1 MPLVAQILLL
11 TLGLAIGGGMTLTGA
26 MCVAEAAFEDDAELR
41 NFASVAGWIIG
52 AIGLVLF
59 VVAAASLAATVL

>member
-1 MPLVAQILLL
+1 MPLIAQILLMMF
-11 TLGLAIGGGMTLTGA
+11 GLAIGGGMTLTGA

-41 NFASVAGWIIG
+41 SFATVAGWIIG

-59 VVAAASLAATVL
+59 IAAAASLAATAL